1 MNDNK
6 KMNEKVNEK
15 VNKLNKDLNE
25 DHENLKFVIVG
36 HVDHGKSTLIGRLL
50 YDTNSLPEGK
60 IEEIK
65 QICDSLGKDIEFGY
79 VMDHL
84 EEERDQGITIDTAQ
98 TFFST
103 DKRDYVII
111 DAPGHVEFVKN
122 MISGASQAEA
132 AILIVDAEEG
142 VKEQTKRHA
151 YILGMLGLSQV
162 IVVINKMDLVEYN
175 QKRFEDV
182 KKELIE
188 FLSNINIIPSYI
200 VPISAKKGD
209 FIAKRSSNMQW
220 YDGPTV
226 LDALNTFKTKE
237 NANNKSMRY
246 VVQDIYNIDKRIIV
260 GRVES
265 GILREGD
272 NIKILP
278 SGEETKIKSVDEYLR
293 NVTEAE
299 SGKSIGITVEDKL
312 FIDRGN
318 IIVHSNDGDT
328 PTITNRIKANIFWMD
343 KVPFIKGE
351 SLTFRCATQD
361 VACEIEEIN
370 KVINSSTLE
379 LIAENA
385 TEIKN
390 REVASVIIRTNKP
403 IVVENF
409 NKMEELGRFV
419 LGREDTCAG
428 GIITELG

>member
-1 MNDNK
+1 MNN
-6 KMNEKVNEK
+6 
-15 VNKLNKDLNE
+15 
-25 DHENLKFVIVG
+25 ENLKFVIVG

-50 YDTNSLPEGK
+50 YDTKSLPEGK

-65 QICDSLGKDIEFGY
+65 QLCDSLGKEIEFGY

-132 AILIVDAEEG
+132 AVLIVDAEEG

-175 QKRFEDV
+175 QKRFEKV

-188 FLSNINIIPSYI
+188 FLSNLNIVPAYVI
-200 VPISAKKGD
+200 PISAKKGD
-209 FIAKRSSNMQW
+209 FIANKTGNLGW
-220 YDGPTV
+220 YDGPSLLEA
-226 LDALNTFKTKE
+226 LDTFKTKE
-237 NANNKSMRY
+237 NANEKPLRF
-246 VVQDIYNIDKRIIV
+246 VVQDVYSFDKRIIA

-265 GILREGD
+265 GIIRMGD
-272 NIKILP
+272 RIKILP
-278 SGEETKIKSVDEYLR
+278 SGEETRVKSVEEYLK

-299 SGKSIGITVEDKL
+299 AGKSIGITTEDKL

-318 IIVHSNDGDT
+318 VIVSGCDL
-328 PTITNRIKANIFWMD
+328 PAVTNRIKANVFWMD
-343 KVPFIKGE
+343 RIPFKKGE
-351 SLTFRCATQD
+351 SLVLRCATQE
-361 VACEIEEIN
+361 VNCEIEKIN
-370 KVINSSTLE
+370 RVINSSTLE
-379 LIAENA
+379 LIAEDA
-385 TEIKN
+385 GEIKN
-390 REVASVIIRTNKP
+390 REVANIVIRTDKP
-403 IVVENF
+403 VVVENF

-428 GIITELG
+428 GIITELE